1 MLMKN
6 LNTIVDKHIQ
16 NGLYPCA
23 QWKIIHQ
30 NNVHEGKLGFLDI
43 ESRAPIVENTLYRIW
58 SMTKPIVSI
67 VALQLIDENKI
78 KLNDPITKYLPQ
90 FLNLKVL
97 KNIDSD
103 ISDLVD
109 INKMPTIKDLL
120 SHTAGFSYNFLG
132 DSLAKEYDRV
142 GLFHSET
149 TTLEEEIN
157 LLSTLPLLYQPGTR
171 WVYSVS
177 VDVLA
182 RIIEIVTKGT
192 LQSELQK
199 RIFEPLDMNDTAFIV
214 DQKNNNRLMEQYEFD
229 SLKKKIHRPIDKKQ
243 YISGVGYPTNKSS
256 YARGGHGLFSTLE
269 DYSKFAQML
278 LTGKTKLGEVI
289 ISQSILSQA
298 TTNHLDNQL
307 LPLEI
312 KNFDVEVLEENGLAS
327 YGWGLGF
334 RVMIDLNKAPDGL
347 GSIGEFGW
355 AGAAATYFLVDPKN
369 DLTAVLMTQ
378 VLGADNILQ
387 KDFFKEIYKNLK

>member
-1 MLMKN
+1 MKN
-6 LNTIVDKHIQ
+6 LNIIINKHIQ
-16 NGLYPCA
+16 SGLYPCA

-90 FLNLKVL
+90 FSNLKVL

-109 INKMPTIKDLL
+109 IDKMPTIKDLL

-171 WVYSVS
+171 WVYSAS

-199 RIFEPLDMNDTAFIV
+199 RIFDPLDMNDTAFTV
-214 DQKNNNRLMEQYEFD
+214 DQKNNNRLIEQYEFD

-289 ISQSILSQA
+289 ISQSMLSQA

-387 KDFFKEIYKNLK
+387 KDFFKEIYTNLK

>member
-1 MLMKN
+1 MKN
-6 LNTIVDKHIQ
+6 LKTIVDKHIQ

-90 FLNLKVL
+90 FSNLKVL

-103 ISDLVD
+103 ISDLID

-347 GSIGEFGW
+347 GSIREFGW

>member
-1 MLMKN
+1 MKN

>member
-1 MLMKN
+1 MKN
-6 LNTIVDKHIQ
+6 LNTIVNKHIQ

-43 ESRAPIVENTLYRIW
+43 ESRVPIVENTLYRIW

-90 FLNLKVL
+90 FSNLKVL

-109 INKMPTIKDLL
+109 IDKMPTIKDLL

-157 LLSTLPLLYQPGTR
+157 LLSTLPLLYKPGKR

>member
-1 MLMKN
+1 MKN
-6 LNTIVDKHIQ
+6 LNSIVDKHIQ

-43 ESRAPIVENTLYRIW
+43 ESRAPIVDNTLYRIW

-90 FLNLKVL
+90 FSNLKVL
-97 KNIDSD
+97 KNIDSE
-103 ISDLVD
+103 IFDLVD
-109 INKMPTIKDLL
+109 INKIPTIKDLL

-142 GLFHSET
+142 GLFHSEA

-157 LLSTLPLLYQPGTR
+157 LLSTLPLLCQPSTR
-171 WVYSVS
+171 WIYSVS

-182 RIIEIVTKGT
+182 RIIEIVTKET

-199 RIFEPLDMNDTAFIV
+199 RIFDPLDMKDTAFTV
-214 DQKNNNRLMEQYEFD
+214 DQKNNDRLIEQYEFD
-229 SLKKKIHRPIDKKQ
+229 PLKKKLQIPTTKTQ
-243 YISGVGYPTNKSS
+243 SLFGVSYPTNKLS

-278 LTGKTKLGEVI
+278 LTGKTKMGEVI
-289 ISQSILSQA
+289 ISQSMLSQA
-298 TTNHLDNQL
+298 TTNHLDSQFL
-307 LPLEI
+307 DLEI
-312 KNFDVEVLEENGLAS
+312 KNFDVEILEENGLAS

-334 RVMIDLNKAPDGL
+334 RVMIDLNKTPDGL
-347 GSIGEFGW
+347 GGIGEFGW